1 MIIYMILAMSTTL
14 LIRHLVGRRVAVI
27 DGRRPLAA
35 LPRYIG
41 TLHYTGKNPNLYYVD
56 GSQVR
61 FNFRLAQVV
70 SVDGNVITL
79 GNPQKELITQSSG
92 LRSSMV

>member
-1 MIIYMILAMSTTL
+1 
-14 LIRHLVGRRVAVI
+14 LVGHQVTVI

-41 TLHYTGKNPNLYYVD
+41 TLRYTGKNPNLYYVD

-70 SVDGNVITL
+70 KVDGSVITL
-79 GNPQKELITQSSG
+79 GNPYRAQRPTVALDGRAIISG
-92 LRSSMV
+92 